1 MLLCLKN
8 MSLKQYVVVSLCLKH
23 LLLNTL
29 ILCYY
34 GFKSMSLK
42 QYVTMA
48 LCLKKLLLCL
58 NNMSL
63 KQYVVVAF
71 CLTHHT
77 LEP

>member
-1 MLLCLKN
+1 
-8 MSLKQYVVVSLCLKH
+8 MSLNQYVVVSLCLKH
-23 LLLNTL
+23 LVLNTL

-34 GFKSMSLK
+34 VFKSMALK

-48 LCLKKLLLCL
+48 LCLKNLLLCL

-71 CLTHHT
+71 CLTHYA